1 MFIVKCFLLSYHN
14 NMIALL
20 RGKIKLKKEKFI
32 IIDVDGVGYRV
43 YCTVNTINGLGN
55 DNEQTELFIY
65 QHIRENISDL
75 YGFIDHEE
83 QEFFEIL
90 ISVSGI
96 GPKAALSVMMLESVK
111 VLKQAIASGQKTLLT
126 KVSGIGSKT
135 AERIILELKDKIF
148 ASVGDIKQLSSDSE
162 AIDALISLGY
172 PTNKAR
178 EALKQ
183 IPSKIK
189 KVEDRIKE
197 ALKILGK

>member
-1 MFIVKCFLLSYHN
+1 
-14 NMIALL
+14 MIASLK
-20 RGKIKLKKEKFI
+20 GKIKFKKEKFV
-32 IIDVDGVGYRV
+32 IIDVSGVGYRV
-43 YCTVNTINGLGN
+43 YCTLNTINKLGDCN
-55 DNEQTELFIY
+55 DQVELFVY
-65 QHIRENISDL
+65 QHIRENMSDL
-75 YGFIDHEE
+75 YGFIDYEE

-96 GPKAALSVMMLESVK
+96 GPKAALSIMMLESVK
-111 VLKQAIASGQKTLLT
+111 TLKQAIASGQKTLLT

-135 AERIILELKDKIF
+135 AERIILELQDKVF
-148 ASVGDIKQLSSDSE
+148 ALVGDIKQLSTDSE

-172 PTNKAR
+172 PANKAR

-197 ALKILGK
+197 ALKTLGK

>member
-1 MFIVKCFLLSYHN
+1 
-14 NMIALL
+14 MIALL
-20 RGKIKLKKEKFI
+20 KGKIKLKKEKFV

-43 YCTVNTINGLGN
+43 YCTINTINKLGGHN
-55 DNEQTELFIY
+55 KQVELFIY

-75 YGFIDHEE
+75 YGFIDYEE

-111 VLKQAIASGQKTLLT
+111 ILKQAIASGQKTLLT

-148 ASVGDIKQLSSDSE
+148 ASVGDIKQLSTDSE

-172 PTNKAR
+172 PAGKAR